1 MDLAAPNL
9 FPCHD
14 VEADL
19 VYSARGS
26 NVVMNMARGRVIYE
40 KGEFFT
46 LDLEK
51 IRAEVEGY
59 ALPRIFGSV
68 RGGGA

>member
-1 MDLAAPNL
+1 
-9 FPCHD
+9 
-14 VEADL
+14 
-19 VYSARGS
+19 
-26 NVVMNMARGRVIYE
+26 MNMARGKVIYE

-59 ALPRIFGSV
+59 ALPRIFGI
-68 RGGGA
+68 